1 MEFRHEVISFPKQ
14 LPIKFFLHRIGQV
27 NRHWHQSLELII
39 NIKGSVHITV
49 SNQSYELGAGDIIL
63 INSNEVHELHAEDAT
78 MIALQIKLELLK
90 EVSTDIQK
98 MYYDCNSARSG
109 HPDRFKPLKRIVAQI
124 LKYNI
129 HPNEYIDLKNISL
142 VYELIYELGSNF
154 STDGKDIN
162 SYSQE
167 NLDRLSRILD
177 YVNSKYSDPISL
189 QNMAK
194 TEYLSVPYLSKY
206 FKRNMGMSFSDYLKD
221 IRLHH
226 AVNDLLNESL
236 TIDKVAAQNGFPNV
250 RSFVVAFTEKY
261 GELPSVWRR
270 KHAGEMLGSIE
281 ATKEKSVNYYQDE
294 PLSYYEDIT
303 AFIESNLESAPVDL
317 PQRIG
322 SSRTSLI
329 KVPAAGS
336 GQGLRHH
343 FKNFIGVSRAKEVLL
358 ADVQQALRIAQAE
371 IGFKYIKMHSLLDDD
386 MMVYNEDAEGKPV
399 YNFQFIE
406 RVFDFLL
413 SIRLKPL
420 VQFSFMP
427 KKLASNLE
435 KTVFYNHINTS
446 PPKSIDKWNGLIR
459 ALTQHLIQRYG
470 LEEVRSWLFC
480 VWNEPSS
487 SNLLFGFSHD
497 DIFNQLY
504 QNTYTTV
511 KQIDSAIPFGGPA
524 AFSTYNKNE
533 DWLFQ
538 FLNFSREQGCTP
550 DFITIHYYDIDLW
563 NYNGQDNQL
572 NLSPVSHSF
581 SEFIDRLKQRLHES
595 RFESLPVYLTE
606 WNSTVSH
613 KDLMSDT
620 CFKSAYIIK
629 NLTENYDRLDAF
641 GYWLLTD
648 LHEENLLP
656 QQLFH
661 GGLGLFTYNNIKKPS
676 YHAFSFLNKLGNERI
691 AGGDGYFITR
701 SSTGF
706 QILLHNYHHYD
717 EVYAKGVSIS
727 ISYHERY
734 SHFPAKSR
742 KEFNFELAP
751 VSGTYDL
758 IEHLVNQQF
767 GSAFDNENNI
777 GGAME
782 HSADEIHYLRSI
794 SVPKLSKS
802 RVHASGALQ
811 IQAVL
816 EPFEIRL
823 IEIIER
829 IVP

>member
-14 LPIKFFLHRIGQV
+14 LPIKFFLHRIGHV

-39 NIKGSVHITV
+39 NIKGNVHITV
-49 SNQSYELGAGDIIL
+49 SNLSYELGPGDIIL
-63 INSNEVHELHAEDAT
+63 INSNEVHELHADNAT

-90 EVSTDIQK
+90 ESTMDIQR

-109 HPDRFKPLKRIVAQI
+109 DSERFKNIKRIVAQI

-129 HPNEYIDLKNISL
+129 NSNEYIDLKNISL
-142 VYELIYELGSNF
+142 VYELIYELCSNF
-154 STDGKDIN
+154 SSDKEEGL

-177 YVNSKYSDPISL
+177 YVNSKYNDRISL
-189 QNMAK
+189 QNVAK
-194 TEYLSVPYLSKY
+194 AEYLSVPYLSKY
-206 FKRNMGMSFSDYLKD
+206 FKTSMGISFSDYLKD

-226 AVNDLLNESL
+226 AVNDLTNESL
-236 TIDKVAAQNGFPNV
+236 TIDKVAVQNGFPNV
-250 RSFVVAFTEKY
+250 RSFVVAFTDKY
-261 GELPSVWRR
+261 GEVPSVWRK
-270 KHAGEMLGSIE
+270 KHAGEILGSIE

-294 PLSYYEDIT
+294 PLSYYEDIS
-303 AFIESNLESAPVDL
+303 AFIESNLESAPVNL
-317 PQRIG
+317 PQRVG

-329 KVPAAGS
+329 EVPVSNCLMA
-336 GQGLRHH
+336 LHHH

-358 ADVQQALRIAQAE
+358 ADVQQALRIAQEE

-386 MMVYNEDAEGKPV
+386 MMVYSEDAEGKAI
-399 YNFQFIE
+399 YNFHFIDM
-406 RVFDFLL
+406 VFDFLL

-427 KKLASNLE
+427 KLLASNLE
-435 KTVFYNHINTS
+435 KTVFYNQINTS
-446 PPKSIDKWNGLIR
+446 PPKSIDKWNQLIR
-459 ALTQHLIQRYG
+459 ALTLHLIQRYG
-470 LEEVRSWLFC
+470 LGEVKTWLFC

-487 SNLLFGFSHD
+487 SNLLFGFSND
-497 DIFNQLY
+497 DIFNKLY
-504 QNTYTTV
+504 LNTYETV
-511 KQIDSAIPFGGPA
+511 KNIDPSIPFGGPA

-533 DWLFQ
+533 DWLFR
-538 FLNFSREQGCTP
+538 FLAFSRAAGCTP

-563 NYNGQDNQL
+563 DYNGQDNQL

-581 SEFIDRLKQRLHES
+581 TEFIDRLKQRLEES
-595 RFESLPVYLTE
+595 KFDSLPVYLTE

-676 YHAFSFLNKLGNERI
+676 YHAFFLLNKLGDELI
-691 AGGDGYFITR
+691 ARGDGYFITKSR
-701 SSTGF
+701 TGF

-717 EVYAKGVSIS
+717 EVYAQGVSIS

-734 SHFPAKSR
+734 SHFPIKSR
-742 KEFNFELAP
+742 KEFNFELSP
-751 VSGTYDL
+751 VNGNYDFVQH
-758 IEHLVNQQF
+758 IVNQQF
-767 GSAFDNENNI
+767 GSAFDNENSF
-777 GGAME
+777 GTAAG
-782 HSADEIHYLRSI
+782 HSVEEINYLRSI
-794 SVPKLSKS
+794 SVPKLSKKC
-802 RVHASGALQ
+802 VTASGSLP
-811 IQAVL
+811 IQVIL
-816 EPFEIRL
+816 EPFEICL
-823 IEIIER
+823 IELIER
-829 IVP
+829 SE